1 MTKYFKIVVATIFSL
16 LLFNPIFAQTSESIL
31 SLSIDVRSSNNNN
44 QASIITPIKVV
55 QSQDKKVTIL
65 QPQNMEIN
73 FVEVREDGMG
83 GVIFKIKPKYM
94 LDKKDV
100 TATVRLQA
108 TDSASFEV
116 SGSTDIEK
124 VSLVSYAT
132 NTQRIELP
140 ETSLAS
146 LPVKL
151 SINENKQ
158 IDTQVLTFNA
168 NNLAQELKVTLTLSK
183 LL

>member
-1 MTKYFKIVVATIFSL
+1 MLKYAKIAVAALIYPLLMSL
-16 LLFNPIFAQTSESIL
+16 AFAQNSESIL
-31 SLSIDVRSSNNNN
+31 SLSVDIKGPENN
-44 QASIITPIKVV
+44 QASIITPVKVV
-55 QSQDKKVTIL
+55 QSQDKQVSIL

-73 FVEVREDGMG
+73 FVEVRDDGIG
-83 GVIFKIKPKYM
+83 GVILKIKPKYM

-100 TATVRLQA
+100 TATVRLHA
-108 TDSASFEV
+108 KDSSSLEV

-124 VSLVSYAT
+124 VSLVSNAT

-140 ETSLAS
+140 ETSLTS

-168 NNLAQELKVTLTLSK
+168 NNLAQELRVTITISK